1 MNLRTYWGWYAVLVQ
16 LLLLAFL
23 GQFPEVIECYYSQG
37 IYRYI
42 DAFWRF
48 CLGRIPFSVG
58 DVFYLLLILKIAW
71 SLCRWKKTTLSQK
84 WISLGQWSA
93 VVFMIFQLSWGLN
106 YHRQKLTDTWNL
118 NSQYTLEELVTFTR
132 QLRDETHRIHL
143 QITQDPQK
151 SVRVPY
157 RLDSLFLLAHEGY
170 QTLQQRHP
178 DINYGQRS
186 VKKSL
191 LSTPLSYM
199 GFSGYF
205 NPFTHEA
212 QVNALLP
219 SYTLGNVICHEMAH
233 QTGIAS
239 ESECNFIGFL
249 AGYYHTNPYF
259 RYSVCTAALR
269 YCLGT
274 LQVTQP
280 KRFKTLYDSLHEGV
294 KANFRESKQFWKSYD
309 TPIHKGFHG
318 FYDHFLKVNQQSDG
332 MAGYSKYV
340 GLLMGYTREHFIFE
354 KLQKNESE
362 NI

>member
-1 MNLRTYWGWYAVLVQ
+1 MKLRTYWGWYAVLLQ
-16 LLLLAFL
+16 LFLLSIL
-23 GQFPEVIECYYSQG
+23 GQFPEAIERYYSQG

-42 DAFWRF
+42 DALWRF
-48 CLGRIPFSVG
+48 CMGDIPFSVG
-58 DVFYLLLILKIAW
+58 DVLYTLLILKIVW
-71 SLCRWKKTTLSQK
+71 SLCRWKKTTYVQK
-84 WISLGQWSA
+84 WIAIGQWSA
-93 VVFMIFQLSWGLN
+93 VVLAVFQLSWGLN
-106 YHRQKLTDTWNL
+106 YHRQKLVDKWDL
-118 NSQYTLEELVTFTR
+118 NPQYTPEELVTFTR

-143 QITQDPQK
+143 QITQNPKK

-157 RLDSLFLLAHEGY
+157 GIDSLFIMAQKGY
-170 QTLQQRHP
+170 QALQQRHP
-178 DINYGQRS
+178 DINYGQLS

-191 LSTPLSYM
+191 LSTPLAYM

-212 QVNALLP
+212 QVNSLLP
-219 SYTLGNVICHEMAH
+219 SYQLGNVICHEMAH

-249 AGYYHTNPYF
+249 AGYYQTNPYL

-274 LQVTQP
+274 LQATHP
-280 KRFKTLYDSLHEGV
+280 ELSKALYQSLHAGV
-294 KANFRESKQFWKSYD
+294 KANLEESKLFWKNYD
-309 TPIHKGFHG
+309 TVIHKGFHG

-340 GLLMGYTREHFIFE
+340 GLLIGYTREHFIFE
-354 KLQKNESE
+354 KLQKN
-362 NI
+362 